1 MDGLARIMN
10 PVWIAVSLVG
20 IVAVALGLRRL
31 MNSRSEQT
39 SEVDLGSIS
48 EGWLAE
54 QKGMRKDRFD
64 S

>member
-1 MDGLARIMN
+1 MN
-10 PVWIAVSLVG
+10 PLWIAIGLVG
-20 IVAVALGLRRL
+20 IVAIGLGLRRL
-31 MNSRSEQT
+31 RSSRSEET

-54 QKGMRKDRFD
+54 QKGMRKDRFE

>member
-1 MDGLARIMN
+1 MN
-10 PVWIAVSLVG
+10 PVWIAISLVG

-31 MNSRSEQT
+31 MNSRSEQA

-54 QKGMRKDRFD
+54 QKGLRKDRFD